1 MGKRKSHLVLNL
13 TLWIVQRMKIHV
25 IDDCGDVEPM
35 LSMVK
40 HEIAFHRDEILA
52 LRAVERKKPAVLL
65 LSFTQQRQKTP
76 ALIRALLKTSPS
88 THIVVIGED
97 VPEDMI
103 CECLL
108 AGAHGYQK
116 QSQLNL
122 YFKKMI
128 SALEKGEAWVSR
140 KLVAHLLDHLR
151 QQNRQDFLMDMA

>member
-1 MGKRKSHLVLNL
+1 
-13 TLWIVQRMKIHV
+13 MKIHV
-25 IDDCGDVEPM
+25 IDDIGEVATM
-35 LSMVK
+35 LLMA
-40 HEIAFHRDEILA
+40 EADIAFYQDEVEA
-52 LRAVERKKPAVLL
+52 LHAVDRIKPAVLL
-65 LSFTQQRQKTP
+65 LSFSQQRQKTP
-76 ALIRALLKTSPS
+76 VYIRALLEISPS
-88 THIVVIGED
+88 THIVVIGDD
-97 VPEDMI
+97 VPDDMI

-128 SALEKGEAWVSR
+128 SALEKGEVWVSR